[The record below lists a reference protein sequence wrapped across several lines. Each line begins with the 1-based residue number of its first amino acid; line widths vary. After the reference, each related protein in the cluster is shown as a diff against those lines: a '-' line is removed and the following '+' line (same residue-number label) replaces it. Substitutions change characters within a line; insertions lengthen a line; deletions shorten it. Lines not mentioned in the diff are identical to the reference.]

1 MLKKIKSLDR
11 RTDHR
16 TSGEPQPSAVVV
28 IVRPMRAQEGCRSSS
43 LRCRAFFSA
52 LLLLLIASPRLAV
65 GGGNFLFAP
74 KLNCKPQLIL
84 ISGVPGTGK
93 STFGM
98 SVALSQSILKCV
110 STDVIREVTRNAVA
124 DKPPELMRSSYEGDG
139 DPVADWKLT
148 CAAVES
154 GVQVLRAF
162 AIQTCC
168 CSK

>member
-1 MLKKIKSLDR
+1 M
-11 RTDHR
+11 
-16 TSGEPQPSAVVV
+16 VV
-28 IVRPMRAQEGCRSSS
+28 IVRPTRAQEGCRS
-43 LRCRAFFSA
+43 LRCCAFFSA
-52 LLLLLIASPRLAV
+52 LLFLLLIASPRLAV

-154 GVQVLRAF
+154 GVQVRNPNCCC
-162 AIQTCC
+162 CC